1 MYRLVYSS
9 RPFGFDE
16 SILSGLL
23 IDSKENNQKGSITGS
38 LLCRADIYLQLL
50 EGPKENILKTFEKI
64 QNDDRH
70 LDIMILLEEETHDRL
85 FPDWAMKDDPVESW
99 MWSKAEVADG
109 AVKKCSKAEILDI
122 FKIVASKNN

>member
-109 AVKKCSKAEILDI
+109 AVKKCSREEILDI
-122 FKIVASKNN
+122 FKIIAKKND

>member
-109 AVKKCSKAEILDI
+109 AVKKCSKEEILDI
-122 FKIVASKNN
+122 FKIVANKND

>member
-23 IDSKENNQKGSITGS
+23 IDSKENNQKGFITGS
-38 LLCRADIYLQLL
+38 LLCRSDIYLQLL
-50 EGPKENILKTFEKI
+50 EGPRENILKTFEKI

-70 LDIMILLEEETHDRL
+70 LEITILLEEETHDRL

-109 AVKKCSKAEILDI
+109 AVKKCSREEILDI
-122 FKIVASKNN
+122 FKIVAKKND

>member
-50 EGPKENILKTFEKI
+50 EGPRENILKTFEKI

-70 LDIMILLEEETHDRL
+70 LEITILLEEETHDRL

-109 AVKKCSKAEILDI
+109 AVKKCSREEILDI
-122 FKIVASKNN
+122 FKIVAKKND